1 MLHAYLVEV
10 GPRAVGVVTR
20 EADGYRFFAI
30 KNSFR
35 CWKIKPSRAPKR
47 PGARRSLFIETRTR
61 RSPRSP
67 RSRPAD
73 ARPVTPARERN
84 PSPTARRRST

>member
-1 MLHAYLVEV
+1 MMHAYLVEV

-35 CWKIKPSRAPKR
+35 ALEDQLFESAEK
-47 PGARRSLFIETRTR
+47 ARSAALDLYRDVDPSLFALT
-61 RSPRSP
+61 SL
-67 RSRPAD
+67 A
-73 ARPVTPARERN
+73 AC
-84 PSPTARRRST
+84 

>member
-1 MLHAYLVEV
+1 MMHAYIVEV

-35 CWKIKPSRAPKR
+35 ALEDQVFESAEK
-47 PGARRSLFIETRTR
+47 ARSAALDLYRDADPSLFALT
-61 RSPRSP
+61 SL
-67 RSRPAD
+67 A
-73 ARPVTPARERN
+73 AC
-84 PSPTARRRST
+84 

>member
-1 MLHAYLVEV
+1 MMHAYLVEV

-35 CWKIKPSRAPKR
+35 ALEDQIFKSAEKARSAALDLYRDVDPSLSALT
-47 PGARRSLFIETRTR
+47 SL
-61 RSPRSP
+61 
-67 RSRPAD
+67 A
-73 ARPVTPARERN
+73 AC
-84 PSPTARRRST
+84 

>member
-20 EADGYRFFAI
+20 EAEGYRFFAI

-35 CWKIKPSRAPKR
+35 ALEDQIFESAEEARSAALDLYRDADPSLSA
-47 PGARRSLFIETRTR
+47 LT
-61 RSPRSP
+61 
-67 RSRPAD
+67 
-73 ARPVTPARERN
+73 
-84 PSPTARRRST
+84 SPTAC

>member
-1 MLHAYLVEV
+1 MMYAYLVEV

-35 CWKIKPSRAPKR
+35 ALEDQIFESAEKARSAALDLYRDADPSLSALT
-47 PGARRSLFIETRTR
+47 SL
-61 RSPRSP
+61 
-67 RSRPAD
+67 A
-73 ARPVTPARERN
+73 AC
-84 PSPTARRRST
+84 

>member
-1 MLHAYLVEV
+1 MMHAYLVEV

-35 CWKIKPSRAPKR
+35 ALEDQVFESAEK
-47 PGARRSLFIETRTR
+47 ARSAALDLYRDVDPSLFALT
-61 RSPRSP
+61 SL
-67 RSRPAD
+67 A
-73 ARPVTPARERN
+73 AC
-84 PSPTARRRST
+84 

>member
-20 EADGYRFFAI
+20 EAEGYRFFAI

-35 CWKIKPSRAPKR
+35 ALEDQIFESAEK
-47 PGARRSLFIETRTR
+47 ARRAALDLYRDADPSLSALT
-61 RSPRSP
+61 SL
-67 RSRPAD
+67 A
-73 ARPVTPARERN
+73 AC
-84 PSPTARRRST
+84 

>member
-1 MLHAYLVEV
+1 MMHAYLVEV

-35 CWKIKPSRAPKR
+35 APEDQVFESAEKARSAALDLYRDVDPSLSALT
-47 PGARRSLFIETRTR
+47 SL
-61 RSPRSP
+61 
-67 RSRPAD
+67 A
-73 ARPVTPARERN
+73 AC
-84 PSPTARRRST
+84 

>member
-1 MLHAYLVEV
+1 MMHAYLVEV

-35 CWKIKPSRAPKR
+35 ALEDQLFESAEKARSAALDLYRDVDPSLSALT
-47 PGARRSLFIETRTR
+47 SL
-61 RSPRSP
+61 
-67 RSRPAD
+67 
-73 ARPVTPARERN
+73 
-84 PSPTARRRST
+84 TAC

>member
-20 EADGYRFFAI
+20 EVDGYRFFAI

-35 CWKIKPSRAPKR
+35 ALEEQVFDSAEKARSAAVDLYRDADPSLSALT
-47 PGARRSLFIETRTR
+47 SL
-61 RSPRSP
+61 
-67 RSRPAD
+67 A
-73 ARPVTPARERN
+73 AC
-84 PSPTARRRST
+84 

>member
-1 MLHAYLVEV
+1 MTGSRNNGKEAEMLRAYLIEV

-35 CWKIKPSRAPKR
+35 ALEDQIFESAEEARSAALDLYRDTDPSLSALT
-47 PGARRSLFIETRTR
+47 SLE
-61 RSPRSP
+61 
-67 RSRPAD
+67 AC
-73 ARPVTPARERN
+73 
-84 PSPTARRRST
+84 

>member
-1 MLHAYLVEV
+1 MMHAYLVEV

-35 CWKIKPSRAPKR
+35 ALEDQVFESAEKARSAALDLYRDVDPSLSALT
-47 PGARRSLFIETRTR
+47 SL
-61 RSPRSP
+61 
-67 RSRPAD
+67 
-73 ARPVTPARERN
+73 
-84 PSPTARRRST
+84 TAC

>member
-10 GPRAVGVVTR
+10 GPQAVGVVTR

-35 CWKIKPSRAPKR
+35 ALEEQIFDSAEK
-47 PGARRSLFIETRTR
+47 ARSAALELYREVDPPLSALTSL
-61 RSPRSP
+61 
-67 RSRPAD
+67 A
-73 ARPVTPARERN
+73 AR
-84 PSPTARRRST
+84 